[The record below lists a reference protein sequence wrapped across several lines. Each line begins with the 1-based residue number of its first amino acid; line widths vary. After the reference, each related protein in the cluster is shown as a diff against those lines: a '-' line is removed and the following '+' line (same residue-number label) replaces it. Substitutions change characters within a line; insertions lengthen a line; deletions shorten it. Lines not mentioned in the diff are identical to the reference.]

1 MQMDGARERLEAEVV
16 LGGRQEGLAE
26 GVAVMKGAPH
36 LRPHPRQLGQP
47 GCGMAKRVKGRA
59 SL

>member
-16 LGGRQEGLAE
+16 LGGRQEALAE

-36 LRPHPRQLGQP
+36 LGPHPR
-47 GCGMAKRVKGRA
+47 
-59 SL
+59 